1 MHSDGAAA
9 FAAYLEHLSDDDLRA
24 VAVAHSPS
32 EPPSSPTQIRSHP
45 ELLAAG
51 LADPRTFAAVF
62 GPPGEPGLSR
72 DDAPLVR
79 LSPFLVFAVAVERAH
94 ADVQQSGFVPEWL
107 GPRRRVPVFGP
118 TDLRD
123 FLADPW
129 RRLFLVRLLGSYTH
143 VTSGSV
149 FVPTRRGYRRQRFS
163 ELDPVRLAGLLE
175 VVPAGERPGIYRRL
189 GDLALFLTGVFPDH
203 TATSGFGPVAE
214 ARLLRAGRLPATKWP
229 DASNSPMALGESGAV
244 GLLEELGRRW
254 YRLCANAVPPPRSRD
269 LDVVAELSIR
279 FSEGR
284 RILNLVTDRYLF
296 PLRDRWF
303 GPATG

>member
-1 MHSDGAAA
+1 MDPAGVAAC
-9 FAAYLEHLSDDDLRA
+9 AAYLEHLSDEDLRL
-24 VAVAHSPS
+24 VAARAQPGATPDRMRS
-32 EPPSSPTQIRSHP
+32 EPQ
-45 ELLAAG
+45 LLAAG
-51 LADPRTFAAVF
+51 LADPGTFDAVF
-62 GPPGEPGLSR
+62 GPPGDEEPLG
-72 DDAPLVR
+72 R
-79 LSPFLVFAVAVERAH
+79 LSPFLVFAVAVERARV
-94 ADVQQSGFVPEWL
+94 DVERSGFVPEWL

-118 TDLRD
+118 TDLRE

-175 VVPAGERPGIYRRL
+175 VVPASERPGIYRRL

-203 TATSGFGPVAE
+203 TATAGFGPVAE
-214 ARLLRAGRLPATKWP
+214 ARLLRAGRLAATSWP
-229 DASNSPMALGESGAV
+229 DATTSPMTLGDNGAV

-254 YRLCANAVPPPRSRD
+254 YWLCADAVPPPRSRD
-269 LDVVAELSIR
+269 LDVVADLAHH
-279 FSEGR
+279 FVQAR

-303 GPATG
+303 GPAMG